1 MDESVRQFDGLFEAT
16 PFVGFENLFCGIAGL
31 LGAEGFREKKGEGQ
45 GENLGGEEE
54 GFHPRKTLK
63 PARVFC
69 QRNSW
74 GMGTFPLPSWG
85 HCGDDSLIDDLA
97 SA

>member
-1 MDESVRQFDGLFEAT
+1 MDEGVRQFDGLFEAT
-16 PFVGFENLFCGIAGL
+16 SLVGFENFFGCIASL
-31 LGAEGFREKKGEGQ
+31 LAAEGFREKKGEGQ

-54 GFHPRKTLK
+54 GFHPRKILK

-74 GMGTFPLPSWG
+74 GMGTFPLPT
-85 HCGDDSLIDDLA
+85 
-97 SA
+97 